1 MYDIIDF
8 VMENANSIE
17 SYDVNY
23 YNCPNDDV
31 IGEVV
36 FFLKNG
42 DNHIFQI
49 C

>member
-17 SYDVNY
+17 SYDVNC
-23 YNCPNDDV
+23 YNYSNDDE

-42 DNHIFQI
+42 DSHIFQI

>member
-8 VMENANSIE
+8 AMENANNIKN
-17 SYDVNY
+17 YDINY
-23 YNCPNDDV
+23 YNCPNDDE
-31 IGEVV
+31 IGEVI

-42 DNHIFQI
+42 DSHIFRI

>member
-8 VMENANSIE
+8 VMENVNSIE
-17 SYDVNY
+17 SYEVNY
-23 YNCPNDDV
+23 YNCPNEDE
-31 IGEVV
+31 IGEVE

-42 DNHIFQI
+42 DSHIFQI